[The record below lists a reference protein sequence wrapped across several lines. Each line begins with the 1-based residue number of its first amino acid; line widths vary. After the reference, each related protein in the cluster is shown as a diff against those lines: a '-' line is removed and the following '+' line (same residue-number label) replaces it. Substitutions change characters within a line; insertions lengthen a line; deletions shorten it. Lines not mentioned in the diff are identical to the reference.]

1 MQEACSNCAEIVQ
14 YSVVVMISSVGV
26 SPRVQK
32 SWPAVLFCNE
42 CLQELCDCLCSS
54 ALCDA
59 VNNAYTM
66 LMSDGAC
73 ARQRQVALATADAPS
88 RVCPCG
94 CGRKMDP
101 HTGLF
106 FPIRAFNPMGHKTH
120 TSKKR

>member
-1 MQEACSNCAEIVQ
+1 M
-14 YSVVVMISSVGV
+14 
-26 SPRVQK
+26 
-32 SWPAVLFCNE
+32 
-42 CLQELCDCLCSS
+42 
-54 ALCDA
+54 
-59 VNNAYTM
+59 
-66 LMSDGAC
+66 C
-73 ARQRQVALATADAPS
+73 ARQQKITSAIELNAVERDATSRAVIHKHTAENANIVS